1 MSQLAQS
8 IFAERA
14 AFYATSAV
22 HADQAVLDR
31 LVELAQPQATDRV
44 LDVATGTAHT
54 ALAFAPHVAHVIAT
68 DITPEMMAQ
77 GEMLRAEAGIE
88 NLEFRM
94 AEAHDLPFEDAAFDI
109 VTCRRAAHHFVD
121 VAKALREMTRVLKPG
136 GRLVIDDRSVPED
149 DFADATL
156 NRLDWLH
163 DHSHVRQHRASEWR
177 GMMQPHRGASQEAG
191 CKIEAIETYTKHR
204 PLSAFTNGVD
214 AVDVAEIESIVAGL
228 SADQRALLNVVE
240 KDGEVY
246 LNHWYITVIGV
257 KAS

>member
-8 IFAERA
+8 IFAKRA
-14 AFYATSAV
+14 AFYTTSVV
-22 HADQAVLDR
+22 HADTAVLER
-31 LVELAQPQATDRV
+31 LVELAQPTATEHV

-77 GEMLRAEAGIE
+77 GEMLRAEAGLE

-94 AEAHDLPFEDAAFDI
+94 ADAHDLPFEDAAFDI

-121 VAKALREMTRVLKPG
+121 VAKAMREMTRVLKPG

-149 DFADATL
+149 NFADATL

-163 DHSHVRQHRASEWR
+163 DHSHVRQYRSSEWR
-177 GMMQPHRGASQEAG
+177 SMMQEAG

-204 PLSAFTNGVD
+204 PLSAFTNGID

-228 SADQRALLNVVE
+228 SADQRARLNVVE

-246 LNHWYITVIGV
+246 VNHWYITVIGV
-257 KAS
+257 KAAQTTREK

>member
-14 AFYATSAV
+14 AFYTTSAV
-22 HADQAVLDR
+22 HADRAVLNR
-31 LVELAQPQATDRV
+31 LVELAQPKITDRV

-88 NLEFRM
+88 NLEFRV
-94 AEAHDLPFEDAAFDI
+94 ADAHDLPFEDEAFEI

-121 VAKALREMTRVLKPG
+121 IVTALREMTRVLKPD

-149 DFADATL
+149 DFADTTL

-163 DHSHVRQHRASEWR
+163 DHSHVRQYRPCEWKR
-177 GMMQPHRGASQEAG
+177 MMQEAG
-191 CKIEAIETYTKHR
+191 CKIETNETYTKHR

-214 AVDVAEIESIVAGL
+214 ATDVVEIESIVARL
-228 SADQRALLNVVE
+228 KADQRTLLNVAE

-246 LNHWYITVIGV
+246 LNHWYVTVVGV
-257 KAS
+257 KI